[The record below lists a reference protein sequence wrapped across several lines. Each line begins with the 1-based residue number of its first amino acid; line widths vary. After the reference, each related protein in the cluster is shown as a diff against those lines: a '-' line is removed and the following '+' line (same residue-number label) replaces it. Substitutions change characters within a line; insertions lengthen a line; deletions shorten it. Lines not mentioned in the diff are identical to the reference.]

1 MIGDIFHFILEC
13 QALQHFREQFVSRF
27 GQTNHNTD
35 KLYNIFTTHN
45 IDNLNRICKYIIEA
59 SELIQYFKHFILLF
73 S

>member
-45 IDNLNRICKYIIEA
+45 IDNLNRIWFG
-59 SELIQYFKHFILLF
+59 LIHYSAFWAAKAM
-73 S
+73 